1 MFRPY
6 LFIHLFA
13 CLLTHLYIYIL
24 YFKPQFRMV
33 GLLENCTWLSTEIPL
48 SLHLM
53 KDQVILSYDMT
64 ERYLYY

>member
-1 MFRPY
+1 
-6 LFIHLFA
+6 
-13 CLLTHLYIYIL
+13 
-24 YFKPQFRMV
+24 MV